1 MVDVPWPRPLRVL
14 AFGDS
19 NTWGFVASPSGGT
32 PARLPDTQRWPGVMQ
47 AALGSDVTV
56 LVDAIC
62 GRRTDVDA
70 EPGTEQDPQSL
81 RVVAPSSFNGW
92 AHAEVA
98 GLACAPLDLAIV
110 MLGTNDFAIQ
120 PARPLADIAQACVR
134 VGQALVRGAAG
145 FTPGR
150 VPRVL
155 LLCPPPLGG
164 DGTAPEGMPAW
175 PAFWQA
181 SRQLA
186 PALAQAADCAGMAF
200 MDGAAATAT
209 SGADRIHLDA
219 ADHHRLGQAVASRV
233 RALLEFAP

>member
-32 PARLPDTQRWPGVMQ
+32 PA
-47 AALGSDVTV
+47 
-56 LVDAIC
+56 
-62 GRRTDVDA
+62 
-70 EPGTEQDPQSL
+70 
-81 RVVAPSSFNGW
+81 
-92 AHAEVA
+92 
-98 GLACAPLDLAIV
+98 
-110 MLGTNDFAIQ
+110 
-120 PARPLADIAQACVR
+120 
-134 VGQALVRGAAG
+134 
-145 FTPGR
+145 
-150 VPRVL
+150 
-155 LLCPPPLGG
+155 
-164 DGTAPEGMPAW
+164 GMPAW
-175 PAFWQA
+175 PTFWQA